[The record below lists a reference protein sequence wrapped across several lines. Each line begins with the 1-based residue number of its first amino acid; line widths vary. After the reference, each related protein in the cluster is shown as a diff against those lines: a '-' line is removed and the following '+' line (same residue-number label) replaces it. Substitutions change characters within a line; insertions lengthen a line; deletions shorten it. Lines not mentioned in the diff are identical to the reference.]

1 MWLMLTLVSPT
12 WAGDCTGEE
21 TSPTELGSGTDA
33 DPWQL
38 CTPAQLAA
46 MRGPGLTGSELAGSY
61 RLEADLDVADYDW
74 GLGIGPC
81 SLFEALAFTGDFDGA
96 GHTIS
101 NLNTHAALW
110 ETGLFGC
117 IRGGTVH
124 DLYLDGVFIAAEQ
137 QAAGAVS
144 VWAEDAVLSDVHVT
158 NAEIVDSQWAT
169 GGLVGVVFESTLER
183 VSYTGTVEGHENVG
197 GLVGLATELVLQD
210 TFAYG
215 TVTGA
220 KSVGGLV
227 GHVHDPGRSVGCG
240 RSVVRDDP
248 GYCSAG
254 SPSNRRHRPT
264 RGRRWPRRGTGPPGR
279 RCTRA
284 GQRAAGARRRAGR
297 RRPAATTRCTAAR
310 SLHCSRPYTRTRR
323 RAGGAGP
330 RPRARSASAPGKSCR

>member
-227 GHVHDPGRSVGCG
+227 GHVDGYETTLLQRSHATVTITHSSSAHASKVGTVVGFVWGALAVGSEAGPDAVVALEDDDYDVIGTVIGELEGRPVAVDRGLLLDP
-240 RSVVRDDP
+240 DT
-248 GYCSAG
+248 Y
-254 SPSNRRHRPT
+254 
-264 RGRRWPRRGTGPPGR
+264 
-279 RCTRA
+279 TRA
-284 GQRAAGARRRAGR
+284 GWDLETVWYPPTDRRVPTLR
-297 RRPAATTRCTAAR
+297 
-310 SLHCSRPYTRTRR
+310 
-323 RAGGAGP
+323 
-330 RPRARSASAPGKSCR
+330 